1 MRAVVQRVREARVLV
16 AGEIAGRIE
25 RGLLVYVGAGK
36 GDTPRDAEWL
46 LTKILNL
53 RVFENEAGKMDKSV
67 VDVGGALLL
76 VSQFTLFA
84 DVRRGNRPGFDAAMP
99 IAEARVFYDA
109 FVESARA
116 KIRVET
122 GRFQAHM
129 QVISDNDGPVTIWI
143 ESPKSET
150 IPL

>member
-1 MRAVVQRVREARVLV
+1 VVQRVREARVEV
-16 AGEIAGRIE
+16 DGEVTGKID

-36 GDTPRDAEWL
+36 GDTPKDAEWL

-99 IAEARVFYDA
+99 IAEARVFYDS
-109 FVESARA
+109 FVEMART
-116 KIRVET
+116 KIRAET

-150 IPL
+150 IQT